1 MKGFLSGL
9 FNIFSAYFDLL
20 KSLPNLFTK
29 LLWFL
34 AGLWRAILH
43 GFHRPP
49 RDGCCLK
56 LPNVHVRPDPMI
68 YDQYYLMAQGLAVTW
83 DNPDI
88 QIYDTAG
95 NPASAYA
102 LKADQ
107 DYTVVA
113 RVWNNSYSAP
123 AANMPVVLSYLSF
136 GIGITD
142 TFVAAT
148 AVDLGV
154 KASAQCPAF
163 ANFTWHTPKIP
174 GHYCLQARLVWPDD
188 ANPYNNLGQKN
199 TQVGTLASPAL
210 FSIPV
215 HNVATIPRRFDIE
228 LDMYRLPVLP
238 SCSDQPDPR
247 REQDRR
253 KLDRYAE
260 SQARWRAALAQQSY
274 GMFPVSDDWK
284 VVISPTVLQLDAGQT
299 ANVDIS
305 IEPSSGKFVGTEL
318 FNVHGFA
325 SLPDGGV
332 RTLAGG
338 VTLAVQGS

>member
-9 FNIFSAYFDLL
+9 SNIFTAYLDLL
-20 KSLPNLFTK
+20 KALPNIITK

-34 AGLWRAILH
+34 AGLWRAIRH
-43 GFHRPP
+43 GFRRPP

-88 QIYDTAG
+88 QIYDMLG
-95 NPASAYA
+95 NPVSPYG
-102 LKADQ
+102 LSPDQ
-107 DYTVVA
+107 DYKVVA
-113 RVWNNSYSAP
+113 RAWNNSYSAP

-174 GHYCLQARLVWPDD
+174 GHYCLQARLIWPDD

-215 HNVATIPRRFDIE
+215 HNVATIRRRFDIE
-228 LDMYRLPVLP
+228 LDMYQLPVLP
-238 SCSDQPDPR
+238 SCSDQPPPR
-247 REQDRR
+247 REQG
-253 KLDRYAE
+253 RYAE
-260 SQARWRAALAQQSY
+260 SQARWRAALAQQAY
-274 GMFPVSDDWK
+274 GMFPVTADWK
-284 VVISPTVLQLDAGQT
+284 VSISPPALELAPGQT
-299 ANVDIS
+299 ALVDIS
-305 IEPSSGKFVGTEL
+305 IEPSSGTFIGTEL

-325 SLPDGGV
+325 SSSDG
-332 RTLAGG
+332 RIRILAGG